1 MVKRH
6 GQIAFMGGAYVFP
19 GGKVDPGEDISRLV
33 NSSLPELS
41 KTPGRERTREETL
54 AIYAAALRELTEE
67 AGVKLSR
74 AEDLIAWAHW
84 ITPSREP
91 KRFDTHFF
99 LANMPDD
106 QTPAIDEGESTECA
120 WFPPKEAIAKHERG
134 ELHLPPPTMLT
145 LMELAEFATAADA
158 IRSAPSRKIAPVLPK
173 VGAAGESLAIFMPW
187 DPVYVS
193 TDGEGLPNL
202 DRDHPMRSAVTR
214 IVFDGTRWHPR
225 AATSSGGL

>member
-19 GGKVDPGEDISRLV
+19 GGKVDPGEDISALE
-33 NSSLPELS
+33 NSNLAELS
-41 KTPGRERTREETL
+41 KTPGRDRTRTETL
-54 AIYAAALRELTEE
+54 GIYAAALRELSEE

-74 AEDLIAWAHW
+74 AEDLIPWAHW

-99 LANMPDD
+99 LANMPAD
-106 QTPAIDEGESTECA
+106 QTPAIDAESTECA
-120 WFPPKEAIAKHERG
+120 WLKPKEAIAKHKNG

-145 LMELAEFATAADA
+145 LMELAEFSTAAEA
-158 IRSAPSRKIAPVLPK
+158 IASAPARKIAPVLPK
-173 VGAAGESLAIFMPW
+173 VGAVGESLAIFMPW
-187 DPVYVS
+187 DPVYDA
-193 TDGEGLPNL
+193 TDGEGLPGL
-202 DRDHPMRSAVTR
+202 SHGHPMTAAITR

-225 AATSSGGL
+225 SA